1 MHLNSILELKKKK
14 KKKRKKKEE
23 RIEKKDAYALF
34 NFAAY
39 SFHYIV
45 SSPLT
50 T

>member
-1 MHLNSILELKKKK
+1 MHLNSILEFKKKK
-14 KKKRKKKEE
+14 KKK
-23 RIEKKDAYALF
+23 IENKDAYALF